1 MSRPRALLVLFAI
14 AVAGLAASCATVPPP
29 EGPAPHPG
37 AEAPQPP
44 PPGPG
49 GAQPAPGP
57 PAAPFELHGEPE
69 IDIGIAWDLDS
80 LRIET
85 LQVSGLSLQLSG
97 AGPKPLASGNPGG
110 VLVRRSG
117 AKAWV
122 QLRGQGTRWPLERG
136 DTLWLAARLS
146 DRTERD
152 RARWN
157 NKTWRGTLKV
167 FLNPRGKLTLADR
180 LPLETYLLGVV
191 PGEIGALSEAMIE
204 AGRAQAVA
212 ARSYTLFYR
221 GRRADEG
228 FDLYGTVEDQMYG
241 PVEAERPLA
250 TRCVHGTAGVV
261 ALADGW
267 PIRANYCSTCGGITA
282 DVWEGWPTDPL
293 EYLTSHRDRGGE
305 HGPDYCATSQLYR
318 WREEWPER
326 EFASNLALYGPA
338 FGVTLP
344 AGGVGQIVNVEV
356 LQRSRSGRVWRLEV
370 RTTTGAIEI
379 PAYCCRQVLRRAGNG
394 AAIVRS
400 NLFKVDVRR
409 DRATGRALSVVASG
423 AGSGHGVG
431 LCQTG
436 ALGMARAGKSAEVI
450 LHSYYP
456 GIELKRLY

>member
-1 MSRPRALLVLFAI
+1 
-14 AVAGLAASCATVPPP
+14 
-29 EGPAPHPG
+29 
-37 AEAPQPP
+37 
-44 PPGPG
+44 
-49 GAQPAPGP
+49 
-57 PAAPFELHGEPE
+57 
-69 IDIGIAWDLDS
+69 
-80 LRIET
+80 
-85 LQVSGLSLQLSG
+85 
-97 AGPKPLASGNPGG
+97 
-110 VLVRRSG
+110 
-117 AKAWV
+117 
-122 QLRGQGTRWPLERG
+122 
-136 DTLWLAARLS
+136 
-146 DRTERD
+146 
-152 RARWN
+152 
-157 NKTWRGTLKV
+157 
-167 FLNPRGKLTLADR
+167 
-180 LPLETYLLGVV
+180 
-191 PGEIGALSEAMIE
+191 
-204 AGRAQAVA
+204 
-212 ARSYTLFYR
+212 
-221 GRRADEG
+221 
-228 FDLYGTVEDQMYG
+228 MYG

-344 AGGVGQIVNVEV
+344 ASGVGQIVNVEV

-379 PAYCCRQVLRRAGNG
+379 PAYSCRQVLRRAGNR
-394 AAIVRS
+394 AAILRS